1 MAGLTREQRAE
12 REAAKLAELQQEELT
27 PEQEQE
33 LEQEEANDNQPVVQE
48 SESVEGEQQEGPAD
62 DEEPESESEEIAF
75 VMMVRDEDKWPAPHT
90 AQVHPDEVQNYY
102 SGGWVEDRS

>member
-1 MAGLTREQRAE
+1 MAGLTREQRAA

-33 LEQEEANDNQPVVQE
+33 LDEELEQEGANQ
-48 SESVEGEQQEGPAD
+48 
-62 DEEPESESEEIAF
+62 IAF

>member
-12 REAAKLAELQQEELT
+12 REAAKLAELQQEE
-27 PEQEQE
+27 QE
-33 LEQEEANDNQPVVQE
+33 LEQEEANDNQPVAQE
-48 SESVEGEQQEGPAD
+48 NGSAEGEQQEGPGD

>member
-33 LEQEEANDNQPVVQE
+33 LDKELEQEGANQ
-48 SESVEGEQQEGPAD
+48 
-62 DEEPESESEEIAF
+62 IAF
-75 VMMVRDEDKWPAPHT
+75 VMMVRDEEKYPAPHT
-90 AQVHPDEVQNYY
+90 AQGSP
-102 SGGWVEDRS
+102 

>member
-1 MAGLTREQRAE
+1 MAGLTKEQRAE
-12 REAAKLAELQQEELT
+12 REAAKQAE
-27 PEQEQE
+27 
-33 LEQEEANDNQPVVQE
+33 
-48 SESVEGEQQEGPAD
+48 EGSIQ
-62 DEEPESESEEIAF
+62 F

>member
-33 LEQEEANDNQPVVQE
+33 LDKELEQEGANQ
-48 SESVEGEQQEGPAD
+48 
-62 DEEPESESEEIAF
+62 IAF
-75 VMMVRDEDKWPAPHT
+75 VMMVRDEENIPRAAHR
-90 AQVHPDEVQNYY
+90 
-102 SGGWVEDRS
+102 SGSP

>member
-12 REAAKLAELQQEELT
+12 REAAKLAELHQEELT

-33 LEQEEANDNQPVVQE
+33 LDKELEKEGANQ
-48 SESVEGEQQEGPAD
+48 
-62 DEEPESESEEIAF
+62 IAF
-75 VMMVRDEDKWPAPHT
+75 VMMVRDEEKYPAPHT

-102 SGGWVEDRS
+102 SGGWVEDKS

>member
-12 REAAKLAELQQEELT
+12 REAAKLAELHQEELT

-33 LEQEEANDNQPVVQE
+33 LDKELEQEGANQ
-48 SESVEGEQQEGPAD
+48 
-62 DEEPESESEEIAF
+62 IAF
-75 VMMVRDEDKWPAPHT
+75 VMMVRDEEKYPAPHT

-102 SGGWVEDRS
+102 SGGWVEDKN